1 MMWSGWTAVVLL
13 IFTSC
18 AKHQDDRRVLSMDR
32 GNLKEDLLLLQTK
45 RIYFGHQSVGE
56 DIMNGLRSILRDNS
70 DVRLN
75 LVTAKGAVDLPENF
89 FLDSFVGENRRTDL
103 KCADFT
109 RAIESLAGGR
119 LDIAM
124 LKFCFADIQ
133 RETNIQEIFERYTA
147 TIDSLKKRHPAV
159 TFVHVTVPLSAGTT
173 GLKRLVNTLLGR
185 VGNNDMAN
193 LNRQKFSALLKARY
207 RGEPVFD
214 LASIES
220 TYPDGTRESTTYG
233 GETSHSMI
241 AEYAAEDGDHLNEK
255 GRELAAGAMIRLLA
269 DIARKK

>member
-1 MMWSGWTAVVLL
+1 MMWPGLAIVVLL
-13 IFTSC
+13 VFTSC
-18 AKHQDDRRVLSMDR
+18 AKHRDEGKVMPMNND
-32 GNLKEDLLLLQTK
+32 NLKEDLLLLQTK

-56 DIMNGLRSILRDNS
+56 DIMNGLRSILRENS

-75 LVTAKGAVDLPENF
+75 LVTTKGALNLPESF

-109 RAIESLAGGR
+109 KNIDSLAGGR

-147 TIDSLKKRHPAV
+147 TIDSLKRRHPAV

-173 GLKRLVNTLLGR
+173 GLKRLINTVLGR

-193 LNRQKFSALLKARY
+193 LNRHRFSEMLKERY
-207 RGEPVFD
+207 KGEPVFD

-233 GETSHSMI
+233 GETYYSMI
-241 AEYAAEDGDHLNEK
+241 ADYAAEDGDHLNEK
-255 GRELAAGAMIRLLA
+255 GRSLAAGAMIHVLA

>member
-1 MMWSGWTAVVLL
+1 MDKSGV
-13 IFTSC
+13 
-18 AKHQDDRRVLSMDR
+18 
-32 GNLKEDLLLLQTK
+32 KEDLLLLQTK

-56 DIMNGLRSILRDNS
+56 DIMNGLRSILQQNT
-70 DVRLN
+70 DVPLN
-75 LVTAKGAVDLPENF
+75 LVTARAGAVLPESF

-109 RAIESLAGGR
+109 RNIDSLAGGN

-133 RETNIQEIFERYTA
+133 RETNIQEILERYTA
-147 TIDSLKKRHPAV
+147 TIDSLKARHPAV

-173 GLKRLVNTLLGR
+173 GFKRLVNGVLGR

-193 LNRQKFSALLKARY
+193 LNRHRFSEMLRERY

-214 LASIES
+214 LESIES
-220 TYPDGTRESTTYG
+220 TYPDGTREVYAYR
-233 GETSHSMI
+233 GETYYSLI
-241 AEYAAEDGDHLNEK
+241 GDYAADDGDHLNEK
-255 GRELAAGAMIRLLA
+255 GRNLAAGAMIRFLA
-269 DIARKK
+269 DIVAKK